1 MKTLGFNYRGLGNPE
16 TVRDLHD
23 VVRKEDPK
31 IVFLMETRLEVRSLE
46 FLRIRL
52 GMGNCFGVDR
62 HGYGG
67 GLALL
72 WDSFVNLHI
81 RSFSHHHIDAEV
93 HEDAGFWWQ
102 ITGFYGYP
110 EVARRHLS
118 WSLLRQLHSLSTLP
132 WMVFG
137 DFNEIVSLDEK
148 WGMEDRSLT
157 QMAAFRKVLNDC
169 GLQDLGFHGPEH
181 T

>member
-1 MKTLGFNYRGLGNPE
+1 
-16 TVRDLHD
+16 
-23 VVRKEDPK
+23 
-31 IVFLMETRLEVRSLE
+31 
-46 FLRIRL
+46 
-52 GMGNCFGVDR
+52 MGNCFGVDR

-72 WDSFVNLHI
+72 WDSSVNLHI
-81 RSFSHHHIDAEV
+81 RSFSHHHIDAEF
-93 HEDAGFWWQ
+93 HEDAGFWWR

-148 WGMEDRSLT
+148 
-157 QMAAFRKVLNDC
+157 
-169 GLQDLGFHGPEH
+169 
-181 T
+181 